1 MVDHPAGWVFER
13 GGVAFLMFVDFVSL
27 GVFQ

>member
-1 MVDHPAGWVFER
+1 MVNYPAGWVFER

-27 GVFQ
+27 GVF